1 MTEEWKPLRGK
12 WGQRY
17 EISESGQ
24 IRNIET
30 GRRMKLYR
38 QRLKMAEKYPERVI
52 VTLALNNER
61 KTFHVSRLVYE
72 TFNDLDLAPLQTI
85 GFHNGDSTSLHWSN
99 LFIEKQR
106 APEPEQA
113 VAVEQISAGYEK
125 AARKGISISDFARQH
140 GLSQQAMLRLIGALH
155 WNTLRTKKGLDPEEI
170 PAPRVRPN
178 RRGK

>member
-1 MTEEWKPLRGK
+1 MTETWKPLRGK

-24 IRNIET
+24 IRNIDT
-30 GRRMKLYR
+30 GRRLKLYR
-38 QRLKMAEKYPERVI
+38 QRLKGAEKDAVRVI

-72 TFNDLDLAPLQTI
+72 TFKDVDLKPLQTV
-85 GFHNGDSTSLHWSN
+85 GFLDGDSTNLHWSN

-106 APEPEQA
+106 EPEPEQA
-113 VAVEQISAGYEK
+113 VAVGKISAEYEQ
-125 AARKGISISDFARQH
+125 AARKGVSITDFARQH
-140 GLSQQAMLRLIGALH
+140 GLSDQAMLRLIGALA
-155 WNTLRTKKGLDPEEI
+155 WNALREEKGLEPESI

-178 RRGK
+178 RRK